1 MIDEEETLN
10 LKQDNA
16 KERKKLIKSDIIY
29 IIIIIFLIIIIF
41 SLFISFQECH
51 NKLSF
56 YKNEEKNKDTKIK
69 ANINIKNDKKDKND
83 KNDKKEKKDKNN
95 LVKYS
100 KNSHNFLVL
109 LPGNNCPNPNLKTI
123 YLKRKYAD
131 NNEKYSFEKGIKLS
145 SFSYYDQTF
154 FTETK
159 KEFREIKLKELGLK
173 QDEKMGVHNL
183 YIMPYSILR
192 NLRRNITKNIVNKYQ
207 KINRYFNSFEY
218 VSKSSLYINYKK
230 MNEIFPTDYNYML
243 ETFSFPEDKKI
254 INNKFKNYKFNN
266 NPKDNDVWL
275 IKPKLGSLGLGMSIL
290 KNITDIKKECLIT
303 KYLINPHL
311 IKGFKYDLRI
321 HGLVTSVKPLKIY
334 LYDEGLVRVASEK
347 YDPKKIDNEF
357 SFLTNLYINRR
368 NKKKFIYPQNL
379 ANIEDSNLW
388 NLAAFQRYC
397 KRNNINYDKLYD
409 DFGDI
414 FIKMVLSVR
423 KKIIDNIKLNNLSSS
438 NFYHVIGFD
447 IIYDENMKP
456 YLLESNRRCGLRD
469 DNDAE
474 KYYTHNIVA
483 DTINLVG
490 IRIMNKEDKSLIGDK
505 KYKDSLEEMLEDNL
519 CELDRPRGGYKLIFP
534 LKNNVE
540 KYKKFYLNDIPKEDL
555 LLWDNLKE

>member
-1 MIDEEETLN
+1 MFDDEETLN
-10 LKQDNA
+10 LKQESI
-16 KERKKLIKSDIIY
+16 KEPKKLIKNDIIY
-29 IIIIIFLIIIIF
+29 IIIIAFLFIIICSLYF
-41 SLFISFQECH
+41 SVQECH
-51 NKLSF
+51 NKLSN
-56 YKNEEKNKDTKIK
+56 YQNEEKNKQANIK
-69 ANINIKNDKKDKND
+69 ANINN
-83 KNDKKEKKDKNN
+83 KNDKKEKTNIEKKGKNN
-95 LVKYS
+95 LVVN
-100 KNSHNFLVL
+100 KNYNHNFLVL
-109 LPGNNCPNPNLKTI
+109 SPGKNCPNPNLKTI
-123 YLKRKYAD
+123 YLKRKYAND
-131 NNEKYSFEKGIKLS
+131 NDKYLFEKGVKLS
-145 SFSYYDQTF
+145 SFTYYDQTF

-173 QDEKMGVHNL
+173 LNEKMGVHNI

-218 VSKSSLYINYKK
+218 VSKSSLYYNYKK
-230 MNEIFPTDYNYML
+230 MNEIFPDDYNYML

-254 INNKFKNYKFNN
+254 INSKFKEYKFEN
-266 NPKDNDVWL
+266 NPKKDDVWL

-290 KNITDIKKECLIT
+290 KNITSIKKDCLIT

-368 NKKKFIYPQNL
+368 NKKKFIYPKNL
-379 ANIEDSNLW
+379 TNIEDSNLW

-397 KRNNINYDKLYD
+397 KRNNIDYDKLYD
-409 DFGDI
+409 EFGDI
-414 FIKMVLSVR
+414 FIKMVFSVR
-423 KKIIDNIKLNNLSSS
+423 QKIIDNINTIKLRSS

-456 YLLESNRRCGLRD
+456 YLLEANRRCGLRD

-490 IRIMNKEDKSLIGDK
+490 IRIMNKENKSLIGDK
-505 KYKDSLEEMLEDNL
+505 KYKDNLDEMLEDNL

-534 LKNNVE
+534 LKNNIE
-540 KYKKFYLNDIPKEDL
+540 KYKKFYLKDIPKEDL
-555 LLWDNLKE
+555 LLWNNLKE

>member
-1 MIDEEETLN
+1 MNDEEETLN
-10 LKQDNA
+10 LKHENIKVQ
-16 KERKKLIKSDIIY
+16 KRLIKNDIIY
-29 IIIIIFLIIIIF
+29 IIIIVFLFIIICSLYF
-41 SLFISFQECH
+41 SNQECH
-51 NKLSF
+51 KKLSF
-56 YKNEEKNKDTKIK
+56 YQNEEKNKEANIK
-69 ANINIKNDKKDKND
+69 SNINIKNGKKG
-83 KNDKKEKKDKNN
+83 KKN

-109 LPGNNCPNPNLKTI
+109 LPGKNCPNPNLKTL
-123 YLKRKYAD
+123 YLKRKYAND
-131 NNEKYSFEKGIKLS
+131 KDKYLFEKGVKLS
-145 SFSYYDQTF
+145 SFRYYDQTF

-159 KEFREIKLKELGLK
+159 TEFREIKLKELGLK

-183 YIMPYSILR
+183 YIMPYSIMR

-230 MNEIFPTDYNYML
+230 MNEIFPDDYNFML

-254 INNKFKNYKFNN
+254 INKKFKNYKFNN
-266 NPKDNDVWL
+266 NPKNNDVWL

-290 KNITDIKKECLIT
+290 KNITNIKKECLIT

-357 SFLTNLYINRR
+357 SFLTNLYINRK
-368 NKKKFIYPQNL
+368 NKKKFIYPKNL
-379 ANIEDSNLW
+379 SNIEDSNLW
-388 NLAAFQRYC
+388 NLAAFKRYC

-423 KKIIDNIKLNNLSSS
+423 EKIIDNIKLNKLSSS

-490 IRIMNKEDKSLIGDK
+490 VRIMNKEDKSLIGDK
-505 KYKDSLEEMLEDNL
+505 KYKDSLDEMLEDSL

-534 LKNNVE
+534 LKSNVE
-540 KYKKFYLNDIPKEDL
+540 KYKKFYLKDIPKEDL
-555 LLWDNLKE
+555 LLWKNLKE

>member
-1 MIDEEETLN
+1 MNDEEETLN
-10 LKQDNA
+10 LKHENIKVQ
-16 KERKKLIKSDIIY
+16 KRLIKNDIIY
-29 IIIIIFLIIIIF
+29 IIIIAFLFIIICSLYF
-41 SLFISFQECH
+41 SNQECH
-51 NKLSF
+51 KKLSF
-56 YKNEEKNKDTKIK
+56 YQNEEKNKEANIK
-69 ANINIKNDKKDKND
+69 SNINIKNGKKG
-83 KNDKKEKKDKNN
+83 KKN

-109 LPGNNCPNPNLKTI
+109 LPGKNCPNPNLKTL
-123 YLKRKYAD
+123 YLKRKYAND
-131 NNEKYSFEKGIKLS
+131 NDKYLFEKGVKLS
-145 SFSYYDQTF
+145 SFRYYDQTF

-159 KEFREIKLKELGLK
+159 TEFREIKLKELGLK

-183 YIMPYSILR
+183 YIMPYSIMR

-230 MNEIFPTDYNYML
+230 MNEIFPDDYNFML

-254 INNKFKNYKFNN
+254 INKKFKNYKFNN
-266 NPKDNDVWL
+266 NPKNNDVWL

-290 KNITDIKKECLIT
+290 KNITNIKKECLIT

-357 SFLTNLYINRR
+357 SFLTNLYINRK
-368 NKKKFIYPQNL
+368 NKKKFIYPKNL
-379 ANIEDSNLW
+379 SNIEDSNLW
-388 NLAAFQRYC
+388 NLAAFKRYC

-423 KKIIDNIKLNNLSSS
+423 EKIIDNIKLNKLSSS

-490 IRIMNKEDKSLIGDK
+490 VRIMNKEDKSLIGDK
-505 KYKDSLEEMLEDNL
+505 KYKDSLDEILEDSL

-540 KYKKFYLNDIPKEDL
+540 KYKKFYLKDIPKEDL
-555 LLWDNLKE
+555 LLWKNLKE

>member
-1 MIDEEETLN
+1 MNDEEETLN
-10 LKQDNA
+10 LKHENIKVQ
-16 KERKKLIKSDIIY
+16 KRLIKNDIIY
-29 IIIIIFLIIIIF
+29 IIIIAFLFIIICSLYF
-41 SLFISFQECH
+41 SNQECH
-51 NKLSF
+51 KKLSF
-56 YKNEEKNKDTKIK
+56 YQNEEKNKEANIK
-69 ANINIKNDKKDKND
+69 SNINIKNGKKG
-83 KNDKKEKKDKNN
+83 KKN

-109 LPGNNCPNPNLKTI
+109 LPGKNCPNPNLKTL
-123 YLKRKYAD
+123 YLKRKYAND
-131 NNEKYSFEKGIKLS
+131 NDKYLFEKGVKLS
-145 SFSYYDQTF
+145 SFRYYDQTF

-159 KEFREIKLKELGLK
+159 TEFREIKLKELGLK

-183 YIMPYSILR
+183 YIMPYSIMR

-230 MNEIFPTDYNYML
+230 MNEIFPDDYNFML

-254 INNKFKNYKFNN
+254 INKKFKNYRFNN
-266 NPKDNDVWL
+266 NPKNNDVWL

-290 KNITDIKKECLIT
+290 KNITNIKKECLIT

-357 SFLTNLYINRR
+357 SFLTNLYINRK
-368 NKKKFIYPQNL
+368 NKKKFIYPKNL
-379 ANIEDSNLW
+379 SNIEDSNLW
-388 NLAAFQRYC
+388 NLAAFKRYC

-423 KKIIDNIKLNNLSSS
+423 EKIIDNIKLNKLSSS

-490 IRIMNKEDKSLIGDK
+490 VRIMNKEDKSLIGDK
-505 KYKDSLEEMLEDNL
+505 KYKDSLDEILEDSL

-540 KYKKFYLNDIPKEDL
+540 KYKKFYLKDIPKEDL
-555 LLWDNLKE
+555 LLWKNLKE

>member
-1 MIDEEETLN
+1 MNDEEETLN
-10 LKQDNA
+10 LKHENIKVQ
-16 KERKKLIKSDIIY
+16 KRLIKNDIIY
-29 IIIIIFLIIIIF
+29 IIIIAFLFIIICSLYF
-41 SLFISFQECH
+41 SNQECH
-51 NKLSF
+51 KKLSF
-56 YKNEEKNKDTKIK
+56 YQNEEKNKEANIK
-69 ANINIKNDKKDKND
+69 SNINIKNGKKG
-83 KNDKKEKKDKNN
+83 KKN

-109 LPGNNCPNPNLKTI
+109 LPGKNCPNPNLKTL
-123 YLKRKYAD
+123 YLKRKYAND
-131 NNEKYSFEKGIKLS
+131 NDKYLFEKGVKLS
-145 SFSYYDQTF
+145 SFRYYDQTF

-159 KEFREIKLKELGLK
+159 TEFREIKLKELGLK

-183 YIMPYSILR
+183 YIMPYSIMR

-230 MNEIFPTDYNYML
+230 MNEIFPDDYNFML

-254 INNKFKNYKFNN
+254 INKKFKNYKFNN
-266 NPKDNDVWL
+266 NPKNNDVWL

-290 KNITDIKKECLIT
+290 LKNITNIKKECLIT

-357 SFLTNLYINRR
+357 SFLTNLYINRK
-368 NKKKFIYPQNL
+368 NKKKFIYPKNL
-379 ANIEDSNLW
+379 SNIEDSNLW
-388 NLAAFQRYC
+388 NLAAFKRYC

-423 KKIIDNIKLNNLSSS
+423 EKIIDNIKLNKLSSS

-490 IRIMNKEDKSLIGDK
+490 VRIMNKEDKSLIGDK
-505 KYKDSLEEMLEDNL
+505 KYKDSLDEMLEDSL

-540 KYKKFYLNDIPKEDL
+540 KYKKFYLKDIPKEDL
-555 LLWDNLKE
+555 LLWKNLKE

>member
-1 MIDEEETLN
+1 MNDEEETLN
-10 LKQDNA
+10 LKHENIKVQ
-16 KERKKLIKSDIIY
+16 KRLIKNDIIY
-29 IIIIIFLIIIIF
+29 IIIIVFLFIIICSLYF
-41 SLFISFQECH
+41 SNQECH
-51 NKLSF
+51 KKLSF
-56 YKNEEKNKDTKIK
+56 YQNEEKNKGANIK
-69 ANINIKNDKKDKND
+69 SNINIKNGKKG
-83 KNDKKEKKDKNN
+83 KKN

-109 LPGNNCPNPNLKTI
+109 LPGKNCPNPNLKTL
-123 YLKRKYAD
+123 YLKRKYAND
-131 NNEKYSFEKGIKLS
+131 KDKYLFEKGVKLS
-145 SFSYYDQTF
+145 SFRYYDQTF

-159 KEFREIKLKELGLK
+159 TEFREIKLKELGLK

-183 YIMPYSILR
+183 YIMPYSIMR

-230 MNEIFPTDYNYML
+230 MNEIFPDDYNFML

-254 INNKFKNYKFNN
+254 INKKFKNYKFNN
-266 NPKDNDVWL
+266 NTKNNDVWL

-290 KNITDIKKECLIT
+290 KNITNIKKECLIT

-357 SFLTNLYINRR
+357 SFLTNLYINRK
-368 NKKKFIYPQNL
+368 NKKKFIYPKNL
-379 ANIEDSNLW
+379 SNIEDSNLW
-388 NLAAFQRYC
+388 NLAAFKRYC

-423 KKIIDNIKLNNLSSS
+423 EKIIDNIKLNKLSSS

-490 IRIMNKEDKSLIGDK
+490 VRIMNKEDKSLIGDK
-505 KYKDSLEEMLEDNL
+505 KYKDSLDEMLEDSL

-540 KYKKFYLNDIPKEDL
+540 KYKKFYLKDIPKEDL
-555 LLWDNLKE
+555 LLWKNLKE

>member
-1 MIDEEETLN
+1 MNDEEETLN
-10 LKQDNA
+10 LKHENIKVQ
-16 KERKKLIKSDIIY
+16 KRLIKNDIIY
-29 IIIIIFLIIIIF
+29 IIIIVFLFIIICSLYF
-41 SLFISFQECH
+41 SNQECH
-51 NKLSF
+51 KKLSF
-56 YKNEEKNKDTKIK
+56 YQNEEKNKGANIK
-69 ANINIKNDKKDKND
+69 SNINIKNGKKG
-83 KNDKKEKKDKNN
+83 KKN

-109 LPGNNCPNPNLKTI
+109 LPGKNCPNPNLKTL
-123 YLKRKYAD
+123 YLKRKYAND
-131 NNEKYSFEKGIKLS
+131 KDKYLFEKGVKLS
-145 SFSYYDQTF
+145 SFRYYDQTF

-159 KEFREIKLKELGLK
+159 TEFREIKLKELGLK

-183 YIMPYSILR
+183 YIMPYSIMR

-230 MNEIFPTDYNYML
+230 MNEIFPDDYNFML

-254 INNKFKNYKFNN
+254 INKKFKNYKFNN
-266 NPKDNDVWL
+266 NPKNNDVWL

-290 KNITDIKKECLIT
+290 KNITNIKKECLIT

-357 SFLTNLYINRR
+357 SFLTNLYINRK
-368 NKKKFIYPQNL
+368 NKKKFIYPKNL
-379 ANIEDSNLW
+379 SNIEDSNLW
-388 NLAAFQRYC
+388 NLAAFKRYC

-423 KKIIDNIKLNNLSSS
+423 EKIIDNIKLNKLSSS

-490 IRIMNKEDKSLIGDK
+490 VRIMNKEDKSLIGDK
-505 KYKDSLEEMLEDNL
+505 KYKDSLDEMLEDSL

-540 KYKKFYLNDIPKEDL
+540 KYKKFYLKDIPKEDL
-555 LLWDNLKE
+555 LLWKNLKE

>member
-1 MIDEEETLN
+1 MNDEEETLN
-10 LKQDNA
+10 LKHENIKVQ
-16 KERKKLIKSDIIY
+16 KRLIKNDIIY
-29 IIIIIFLIIIIF
+29 IIIIAFLFIIICSLYF
-41 SLFISFQECH
+41 SNQECH
-51 NKLSF
+51 KKLSF
-56 YKNEEKNKDTKIK
+56 YQNEEKNKEANIK
-69 ANINIKNDKKDKND
+69 SNINIKNGKKG
-83 KNDKKEKKDKNN
+83 KKN

-109 LPGNNCPNPNLKTI
+109 LPGKNCPNPNLKTL
-123 YLKRKYAD
+123 YLKRKYAND
-131 NNEKYSFEKGIKLS
+131 NDKYLFEKGVKLS
-145 SFSYYDQTF
+145 SFRYYDQTF

-159 KEFREIKLKELGLK
+159 TEFREIKLKELGLK

-183 YIMPYSILR
+183 YIMPYSIMR

-230 MNEIFPTDYNYML
+230 MNEIFPDDYNFML

-254 INNKFKNYKFNN
+254 INKKFKNYRFNN
-266 NPKDNDVWL
+266 NPKNNDVWL

-290 KNITDIKKECLIT
+290 KNITNIKKECLIT

-357 SFLTNLYINRR
+357 SFLTNLYINRK
-368 NKKKFIYPQNL
+368 NKKKFIYPKNL
-379 ANIEDSNLW
+379 SNIEDSNLW
-388 NLAAFQRYC
+388 NLAAFKRYC

-423 KKIIDNIKLNNLSSS
+423 EKIIDNIKLNKLSSS

-490 IRIMNKEDKSLIGDK
+490 VRIMNKEDKSLIGDK
-505 KYKDSLEEMLEDNL
+505 KYKDSLDEMLEDSL

-540 KYKKFYLNDIPKEDL
+540 KYKKFYLKDIPKEDL
-555 LLWDNLKE
+555 LLWKNLKE

>member
-1 MIDEEETLN
+1 
-10 LKQDNA
+10 
-16 KERKKLIKSDIIY
+16 
-29 IIIIIFLIIIIF
+29 
-41 SLFISFQECH
+41 
-51 NKLSF
+51 
-56 YKNEEKNKDTKIK
+56 
-69 ANINIKNDKKDKND
+69 
-83 KNDKKEKKDKNN
+83 
-95 LVKYS
+95 
-100 KNSHNFLVL
+100 
-109 LPGNNCPNPNLKTI
+109 
-123 YLKRKYAD
+123 
-131 NNEKYSFEKGIKLS
+131 
-145 SFSYYDQTF
+145 
-154 FTETK
+154 
-159 KEFREIKLKELGLK
+159 
-173 QDEKMGVHNL
+173 MGVHNL
-183 YIMPYSILR
+183 YILPYSVLR
-192 NLRRNITKNIVNKYQ
+192 NLRRNITKNIINKYQ

-218 VSKSSLYINYKK
+218 VSKSSLYNNYKE
-230 MNEIFPTDYNYML
+230 MNKIFPEDYNYML

-254 INNKFKNYKFNN
+254 INNKFKNYRFNS

-275 IKPKLGSLGLGMSIL
+275 IKPKLGSLGLGMSIF

-321 HGLVTSVKPLKIY
+321 HGLVTSVIPLKIY

-409 DFGDI
+409 EMGDI
-414 FIKMVLSVR
+414 FIKMVFSVR
-423 KKIIDNIKLNNLSSS
+423 KKIIDNIKSYKLNSS

-474 KYYTHNIVA
+474 KYYSHNIVA
-483 DTINLVG
+483 DTINLIGV
-490 IRIMNKEDKSLIGDK
+490 RIMNKEDKSLIGDK
-505 KYKDSLEEMLEDNL
+505 KYKDNLEEMLEDSL

-534 LKNNVE
+534 LKNNIE
-540 KYKKFYLNDIPKEDL
+540 KYKKFYLKDIPKEDL
-555 LLWDNLKE
+555 LLWNNLKE

>member
-1 MIDEEETLN
+1 MNDEEETLN
-10 LKQDNA
+10 LKHENIKVQ
-16 KERKKLIKSDIIY
+16 KRLIKNDIIY
-29 IIIIIFLIIIIF
+29 IIIIAFLFIIICSLYF
-41 SLFISFQECH
+41 SNQECH
-51 NKLSF
+51 KKLSF
-56 YKNEEKNKDTKIK
+56 YQNEEKNKEANIK
-69 ANINIKNDKKDKND
+69 SNINIKNGKKG
-83 KNDKKEKKDKNN
+83 KKN

-100 KNSHNFLVL
+100 KNIHNFLVL
-109 LPGNNCPNPNLKTI
+109 LPGKNCPNPNLKTL
-123 YLKRKYAD
+123 YLKRKYAND
-131 NNEKYSFEKGIKLS
+131 KDKYLFEKGVKLS
-145 SFSYYDQTF
+145 SFRYYDQTF

-159 KEFREIKLKELGLK
+159 TEFREIKLKELGLK

-183 YIMPYSILR
+183 YIMPYSIMR

-230 MNEIFPTDYNYML
+230 MNQIFPDDYNFML

-254 INNKFKNYKFNN
+254 INKKFKNYRFNN
-266 NPKDNDVWL
+266 NPKNNDVWL

-290 KNITDIKKECLIT
+290 KNITNIKKECLIT

-357 SFLTNLYINRR
+357 SFLTNLYINRK
-368 NKKKFIYPQNL
+368 NKKKFIYPKNL
-379 ANIEDSNLW
+379 SNIEDSNLW
-388 NLAAFQRYC
+388 NLAAFKRYC

-423 KKIIDNIKLNNLSSS
+423 EKIIDNIKLNKLSSS

-490 IRIMNKEDKSLIGDK
+490 VRIMNKEDKSLIGDK
-505 KYKDSLEEMLEDNL
+505 KYKDSLDEMLEDSL

-540 KYKKFYLNDIPKEDL
+540 KYKKFYLKDIPKEDL
-555 LLWDNLKE
+555 LLWKNLKE